1 MIAVGRLRNKMHT
14 PGDAAHTIRAAS
26 RRFLAWQ
33 RGAVGKADSDAAGLL
48 AVKWHRTCRE
58 CRGERPK
65 GGSQNGGFR
74 VLAVE
79 AARSILQNEHDF
91 PSSQDLQALDA
102 ARALL
107 ARALEGA
114 GSGQSFA
121 GKETDEAIALATA

>member
-1 MIAVGRLRNKMHT
+1 MGKQTATLPDYWPSSGT
-14 PGDAAHTIRAAS
+14 ERAEN
-26 RRFLAWQ
+26 
-33 RGAVGKADSDAAGLL
+33 AAGS
-48 AVKWHRTCRE
+48 V
-58 CRGERPK
+58 PK
-65 GGSQNGGFR
+65 EVHKMGDLR